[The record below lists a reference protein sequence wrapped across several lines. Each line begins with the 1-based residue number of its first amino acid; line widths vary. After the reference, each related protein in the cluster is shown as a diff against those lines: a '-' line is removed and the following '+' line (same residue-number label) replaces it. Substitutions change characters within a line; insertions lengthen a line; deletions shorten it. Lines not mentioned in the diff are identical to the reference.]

1 MIDWSKIPIVD
12 LVQLKIVLGHFQPL
26 THCRMYVIDLHDRE
40 IRWHPA
46 SGGKIVW
53 RGHQWRTPEQQA
65 RLDRAYT
72 LRQSGLSFAK
82 IGRQMRIST
91 ERARQIYTRAAAER
105 HAEQI
110 PHA

>member
-1 MIDWSKIPIVD
+1 MSGR
-12 LVQLKIVLGHFQPL
+12 VQLKTVLGDFRPPH
-26 THCRMYVIDLHDRE
+26 HCRMYVIDLHDRE
-40 IRWHPA
+40 IRWYPA

-82 IGRQMRIST
+82 VGRQMRIST
-91 ERARQIYTRAAAER
+91 QRARELYLRAATER